1 MDIAYPKR
9 AALSA
14 TKPLALLGYGIGE
27 ARILIIPA
35 RRQSSRDR

>member
-14 TKPLALLGYGIGE
+14 TKPLALLEYGIAE

-35 RRQSSRDR
+35 R